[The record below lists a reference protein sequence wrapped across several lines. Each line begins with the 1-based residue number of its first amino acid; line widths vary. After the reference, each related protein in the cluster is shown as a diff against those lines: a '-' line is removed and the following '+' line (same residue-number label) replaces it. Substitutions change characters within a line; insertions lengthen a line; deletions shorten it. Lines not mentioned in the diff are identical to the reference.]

1 MGLEG
6 AEGRG
11 IPMALIPCRGTWGT
25 RLFDSNSTAT
35 FAAGSLVA
43 LNPRR
48 LVVEYTSVSSA
59 ALGIALHA
67 SIDSYANPGKVLVA
81 VPVGGDT
88 TFWAQT
94 GSLALSA
101 LSLGQTVGI
110 KKSGNTVDQVDA
122 TLTSAVSAIGGIYGP
137 VQDTSRVSKIEVY
150 WAPTQWVF
158 GSASTTTF
166 AS

>member
-1 MGLEG
+1 MRGL
-6 AEGRG
+6 R
-11 IPMALIPCRGTWGT
+11 PCRGDWAI
-25 RLFDSNSTAT
+25 RRFDSNSTAT
-35 FAAGSLVA
+35 FVGGSLVA

-59 ALGIALHA
+59 ALGIAAH
-67 SIDSYANPGKVLVA
+67 DSANSLPAGTVSVF
-81 VPVGGDT
+81 VPSGGDC
-88 TFWAQT
+88 TFWAET
-94 GSLALSA
+94 GALGLSA
-101 LSLGQTVGI
+101 LSLGQYVGI

-137 VQDTSRVSKIEVY
+137 PKDTSGVTIVEVY

-158 GSASTTTF
+158 GSASTSTF

>member
-1 MGLEG
+1 
-6 AEGRG
+6 
-11 IPMALIPCRGTWGT
+11 MALIPNRGRWEP

-35 FAAGSLVA
+35 FVMGSLVA

-59 ALGIALHA
+59 ALGIAGHNSLNSLPA
-67 SIDSYANPGKVLVA
+67 GKVLVH
-81 VPVGGDT
+81 VPMGGAEC

-94 GSLALSA
+94 GALARSA

-122 TLTSAVSAIGGIYGP
+122 TLTSQVSAIGSIYGA
-137 VQDTSRVSKIEVY
+137 VQDVSIVSRIEIS
-150 WAPTQWVF
+150 WAPTQHVF
-158 GSASTTTF
+158 GSASSNTF

>member
-1 MGLEG
+1 M
-6 AEGRG
+6 
-11 IPMALIPCRGTWGT
+11 

-35 FAAGSLVA
+35 FVQGSLVA

-48 LVVEYTSVSSA
+48 LLVEYTSVSSA
-59 ALGIALHA
+59 AVGIAVH
-67 SIDSYANPGKVLVA
+67 DSANSLPAGKVLVH
-81 VPVGGDT
+81 VPSGGDC

-94 GSLALSA
+94 GTLGLSA

-110 KKSGNTVDQVDA
+110 KKSGNTVDQVDG
-122 TLTSAVSAIGGIYGP
+122 TLTSAVSAIGSLYSP
-137 VQDTSRVSKIEVY
+137 VRDTSGVSRIEVY

-158 GSASTTTF
+158 GSASTNTF

>member
-1 MGLEG
+1 M
-6 AEGRG
+6 
-11 IPMALIPCRGTWGT
+11 LIPARGGWGY

-35 FAAGSLVA
+35 FVKGSLVA

-48 LVVEYTSVSSA
+48 LLVEYTSVSSA
-59 ALGIALHA
+59 AVGIAMHN
-67 SIDSYANPGKVLVA
+67 STDSLPAGKVLVA
-81 VPVGGDT
+81 VPVGNEC
-88 TFWAQT
+88 TFMAQT
-94 GSLALSA
+94 GTLALSA

-122 TLTSAVSAIGGIYGP
+122 TLTSAVSAIGSLYSP
-137 VQDTSRVSKIEVY
+137 VRDTSSVSVIEVY

-158 GSASTTTF
+158 GSASTNTF

>member
-1 MGLEG
+1 MRGL
-6 AEGRG
+6 R
-11 IPMALIPCRGTWGT
+11 PCRGDWAN

-35 FAAGSLVA
+35 FVGGSLVA

-48 LVVEYTSVSSA
+48 LLVEYTSVSSA
-59 ALGIALHA
+59 PLGIAHH
-67 SIDSYANPGKVLVA
+67 SSVDSLPPGKVLVA
-81 VPVGGDT
+81 VPSGGDC
-88 TFWAQT
+88 TFWAET
-94 GSLALSA
+94 GTLALSA
-101 LSLGQTVGI
+101 LSLGQYVGI

-137 VQDTSRVSKIEVY
+137 AKDTSGVTIIEVY
-150 WAPTQWVF
+150 WAPTQWIF

>member
-1 MGLEG
+1 
-6 AEGRG
+6 
-11 IPMALIPCRGTWGT
+11 MALQPCRGDWGI

-35 FAAGSLVA
+35 FVGGSLVA
-43 LNPRR
+43 FNPRR
-48 LVVEYTSVSSA
+48 LLVEYTSVSSA
-59 ALGIALHA
+59 AVGIAAHN
-67 SIDSYANPGKVLVA
+67 STDSLPAGKVA
-81 VPVGGDT
+81 VFVPSGGDC

-94 GSLALSA
+94 GTLALSA

-122 TLTSAVSAIGGIYGP
+122 TLTSAVSAIGAIYGK
-137 VQDTSRVSKIEVY
+137 VVDTSGVSKIEVY

-158 GSASTTTF
+158 GSASTNTF

>member
-1 MGLEG
+1 MPLQ
-6 AEGRG
+6 
-11 IPMALIPCRGTWGT
+11 PCRGDWAY

-35 FAAGSLVA
+35 FEGGSLVA

-48 LVVEYTSVSSA
+48 LLVEYTSVSSA
-59 ALGIALHA
+59 AVGIAMHR
-67 SIDSYANPGKVLVA
+67 SVDSLPPGKVLVA
-81 VPVGGDT
+81 VPSGGDC

-94 GSLALSA
+94 GTLALSS
-101 LSLGQTVGI
+101 LSLGQYVGI

-137 VQDTSRVSKIEVY
+137 VKDTSIVSKIEVY

-158 GSASTTTF
+158 GSASTSTF

>member
-1 MGLEG
+1 VRKGG
-6 AEGRG
+6 DA
-11 IPMALIPCRGTWGT
+11 MALQPNRGPWTN

-35 FAAGSLVA
+35 FVGGSLVA

-48 LVVEYTSVSSA
+48 LLVEYTSVTSGA
-59 ALGIALHA
+59 VGIAAH
-67 SIDSYANPGKVLVA
+67 DSADSLPAGKVLVH
-81 VPVGGDT
+81 VPSAGC

-94 GSLALSA
+94 GTLALSA

-122 TLTSAVSAIGGIYGP
+122 TLTSAVSAIGHIYGKA
-137 VQDTSRVSKIEVY
+137 VDLSTVSKIEVM
-150 WAPTQWVF
+150 WAPTQHVW
-158 GSASTTTF
+158 GSASSNTF

>member
-1 MGLEG
+1 MGLQ
-6 AEGRG
+6 
-11 IPMALIPCRGTWGT
+11 PCRGDWGI

-35 FAAGSLVA
+35 FVTGSLVA

-48 LVVEYTSVSSA
+48 LLVEYTSVSSA
-59 ALGIALHA
+59 ALGIAAHN
-67 SIDSYANPGKVLVA
+67 SVDSLPAGKVLVF
-81 VPVGGDT
+81 VPSGGDC

-94 GSLALSA
+94 GTLAVSA
-101 LSLGQTVGI
+101 LSLGQYVGI
-110 KKSGNTVDQVDA
+110 KKSGNTVDQVDG
-122 TLTSAVSAIGGIYGP
+122 TLTSAVSAIGGIFGP
-137 VQDTSRVSKIEVY
+137 VRDTSGVSKIEVY

>member
-1 MGLEG
+1 MGLQ
-6 AEGRG
+6 
-11 IPMALIPCRGTWGT
+11 PCRGDWGI

-35 FAAGSLVA
+35 FVGGSLVA

-48 LVVEYTSVSSA
+48 LLVEYTSVSSA
-59 ALGIALHA
+59 ALGIAAHN
-67 SIDSYANPGKVLVA
+67 SVDSLPAGKVLVF
-81 VPVGGDT
+81 VPSGGDC

-94 GSLALSA
+94 GTLAVSA
-101 LSLGQTVGI
+101 LSLGQYVGI
-110 KKSGNTVDQVDA
+110 KKSGNTVDQVDG
-122 TLTSAVSAIGGIYGP
+122 TLTSAVSAIGGIFGP
-137 VQDTSRVSKIEVY
+137 VRDTSGVSKIEVY

>member
-1 MGLEG
+1 MGLIPNR
-6 AEGRG
+6 GRWE
-11 IPMALIPCRGTWGT
+11 P

-35 FAAGSLVA
+35 FVQGSLVA

-48 LVVEYTSVSSA
+48 LVVEYTSVSSSP
-59 ALGIALHA
+59 LGIAGHSSLNSLPA
-67 SIDSYANPGKVLVA
+67 GKVLIHI
-81 VPVGGDT
+81 PMGGAEC

-94 GSLALSA
+94 GTLALSA

-122 TLTSAVSAIGGIYGP
+122 TLTSQVSAIGSIYGK
-137 VQDTSRVSKIEVY
+137 VQDTSIVSRIEIS
-150 WAPTQWVF
+150 WAPTQHVF
-158 GSASTTTF
+158 GSASSNTF

>member
-1 MGLEG
+1 MGLIPNR
-6 AEGRG
+6 GRWE
-11 IPMALIPCRGTWGT
+11 P

-35 FAAGSLVA
+35 FVQGSLVA

-59 ALGIALHA
+59 PLGIAGHNSLNSLPA
-67 SIDSYANPGKVLVA
+67 GKVLIH
-81 VPVGGDT
+81 VPMGGAEC

-94 GSLALSA
+94 GTLALSA

-122 TLTSAVSAIGGIYGP
+122 TLTSAVSAIGAVYGK
-137 VQDTSRVSKIEVY
+137 VQDTSIVSRIEIS
-150 WAPTQWVF
+150 WAPTQHVF
-158 GSASTTTF
+158 GSASTNTF